1 MPEHGSM
8 LSKGVPVP
16 LFFMQRNR
24 WNASLKIF
32 FRISG
37 NGEQGELFSM
47 LQYRLSVNRNM
58 KMAGTFGTPVMFN
71 CDTDKFAP
79 AAKGID
85 RALIAWNRPFRQ
97 SFYISIRS

>member
-32 FRISG
+32 LG
-37 NGEQGELFSM
+37 FSETESKENYF
-47 LQYRLSVNRNM
+47 QCYNIVCPQ
-58 KMAGTFGTPVMFN
+58 TE
-71 CDTDKFAP
+71 
-79 AAKGID
+79 I
-85 RALIAWNRPFRQ
+85 
-97 SFYISIRS
+97 